1 MKIKALACVA
11 ALAFAS
17 SAWAG
22 KEGSATGTVNKVKAD
37 SEALNITHGPI
48 KGLGM
53 DGMTMDFN
61 VMDPSMLEEVAA
73 GDKIEFNV
81 EEAAGGR
88 YVITDVK
95 VIGKGKV
102 AADDGH
108 NHSH

>member
-1 MKIKALACVA
+1 MKIKALACVV

-17 SAWAG
+17 SAWAA
-22 KEGSATGTVNKVKAD
+22 KEGTATGTINKIKAD
-37 SEALNITHGPI
+37 SESLNISHGPI
-48 KGLGM
+48 SGLGM

-73 GDKIEFNV
+73 GDKVDFTV

-88 YVITDVK
+88 YVITDIK
-95 VIGKGKV
+95 VIGKGNV